1 MKEMQAF
8 MEGFKIQFD
17 SYSPGFIEWTIFLAL
32 AGYILYRFW
41 LFLNDPSHKKPHR
54 AKILSHKSFNKK
66 ILKTV
71 QWPEKEIPVMEEF
84 LKMQEIE
91 SFQDLF
97 NWTPWDQEGLPI
109 QPRNTSNAYE
119 DQQILDKLRAYVSQS
134 KRHQR
139 EGLTKLK
146 NSLEQNFAT
155 TDKFEFC
162 PISKKVLLLGVPT
175 SEAENIVNYLK
186 HPDYS
191 ILNLFFYE
199 RTWKTYRGV
208 YLQLTYRGT
217 ETLD

>member
-84 LKMQEIE
+84 LKMQEIVVT
-91 SFQDLF
+91 Q
-97 NWTPWDQEGLPI
+97 
-109 QPRNTSNAYE
+109 
-119 DQQILDKLRAYVSQS
+119 K
-134 KRHQR
+134 KRH
-139 EGLTKLK
+139 LL
-146 NSLEQNFAT
+146 NPLISLR
-155 TDKFEFC
+155 
-162 PISKKVLLLGVPT
+162 
-175 SEAENIVNYLK
+175 
-186 HPDYS
+186 
-191 ILNLFFYE
+191 LFF
-199 RTWKTYRGV
+199 
-208 YLQLTYRGT
+208 LQGPPLMLKRFHLRLLTFVT
-217 ETLD
+217 TALHPT